1 MCQYNIIPYLYYFDL
16 SNTVP
21 KYWVLQEDGVMLVVE
36 NSFFFLF
43 MCKFSP
49 NLYLISYELWVVL
62 TLCQVLG
69 FVLSWLFLL
78 WPRAKSHCRQESPN
92 GWENTVAGYH
102 CISLFLGISEPF
114 HTIYSS
120 WIKDCITHFL
130 NVIHNTDISFRKTL
144 TILHFTIWHKNIL
157 F

>member
-1 MCQYNIIPYLYYFDL
+1 MSVQYYSISLLFWPFQYSAKIL
-16 SNTVP
+16 SSTGGWGDVGGR
-21 KYWVLQEDGVMLVVE
+21 KQL
-36 NSFFFLF
+36 FFLF

-78 WPRAKSHCRQESPN
+78 WPRAKSHCGQESPN